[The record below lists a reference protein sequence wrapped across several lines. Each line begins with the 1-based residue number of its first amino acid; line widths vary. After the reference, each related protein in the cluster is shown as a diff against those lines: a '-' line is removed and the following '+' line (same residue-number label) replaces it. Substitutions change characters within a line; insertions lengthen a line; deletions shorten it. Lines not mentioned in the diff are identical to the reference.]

1 MTRTGG
7 EAARAFVESPRM
19 DEAVETLVDAP
30 LARPQAIGLCFT
42 GSSYVLGPDGD
53 LALKARLETRAGG
66 VPVALTCL
74 SAVAALRAFAARRV
88 ALIHPPW
95 FAEDMDRRG
104 VEDFKQQGFEVVYH
118 ARAPLRGDRGN
129 VQPGALYEWARAN
142 VPREA
147 EAVFMGGNG
156 MRTIGAIQAL
166 EEALGRPVITSN
178 QVTFWAALRLRRSR
192 HLSPA
197 TANSSRS
204 NCRLREETTW
214 LSTPRRSSAARPLP
228 RAAQRCMKCLRHD
241 RAG

>member
-104 VEDFKQQGFEVVYH
+104 VDFKQQGFEVVYH

-129 VQPGALYEWARAN
+129 VQPGALTSGHGQTCPGRRRPCSW
-142 VPREA
+142 VG
-147 EAVFMGGNG
+147 MGC
-156 MRTIGAIQAL
+156 APSA
-166 EEALGRPVITSN
+166 
-178 QVTFWAALRLRRSR
+178 RSR
-192 HLSPA
+192 PSK
-197 TANSSRS
+197 
-204 NCRLREETTW
+204 
-214 LSTPRRSSAARPLP
+214 RPW
-228 RAAQRCMKCLRHD
+228 
-241 RAG
+241 AGR